1 MDPQALIE
9 SYVDDVV
16 RRLPRR
22 QRSDVGLELRSL
34 LGEELAARAAGATPD
49 EAMTLDLL
57 RGFGRPQDVADRYTD
72 GGFTI
77 IEPSEASRFT
87 WLALGGVALQWALSL
102 PAEMLND
109 KHRGGPP
116 GSIGDVAYHVQR
128 WWLGQGLGALWWPG
142 FLVVLVIIVAWI
154 RRRGPAPEA
163 WTPPR
168 VLDPDRINRPLTAVG
183 LAAWAAYIVFLA
195 LAPALVARL
204 PEPLAMAFAFDDGF
218 LRSRALWL
226 FPVWLVD
233 YAAHVAAFVHGRW
246 RKTTRVA
253 SRIAGLLL
261 CAMLAWFATGAIFQ
275 ARAADEITRAILLLV
290 AVFCA
295 MALAFKTWRDL
306 GGSRLPP
313 GLASPGT

>member
-1 MDPQALIE
+1 MDPQVLIE

-34 LGEELAARAAGATPD
+34 LGEELAARASGGAPD

-57 RGFGRPQDVADRYTD
+57 RGFGRPQDVADRYTE

-77 IEPSEASRFT
+77 IKPAEATRFI

-109 KHRGGPP
+109 GSRGGPP
-116 GSIGDVAYHVQR
+116 SSLGNAAYHLER
-128 WWLGQGLGALWWPG
+128 WWLGPGLGALWWPG
-142 FLVVLVIIVAWI
+142 FLIVLVIIVAWI
-154 RRRGPAPEA
+154 RHGWPERED

-183 LAAWAAYIVFLA
+183 LAAWAAYMVFLA
-195 LAPALVARL
+195 LAPALASRL
-204 PEPLAMAFAFDDGF
+204 PGPLANVFAFDDGF
-218 LRSRALWL
+218 LRSRAFWL
-226 FPVWLVD
+226 FPVWLLD
-233 YAAHVAAFVHGRW
+233 YAVNVAVFLQGRW
-246 RKTTRVA
+246 KRPLRTA
-253 SRIAGLLL
+253 SRIAGLVL
-261 CAMLAWFATGAIFQ
+261 CAVLLWFASGPIFQ
-275 ARAADEITRAILLLV
+275 AKAADELTRVVLLLV

-295 MALAFKTWRDL
+295 LALALKTWRDL

-313 GLASPGT
+313 GLVSPGT